1 MRSVSTSRAAVLAQF
16 EQPLELRDF
25 PLPDALEPGA
35 ALVRVSM
42 AGVCGTDVHL
52 WKGQLPIP
60 LPVILG
66 HETAGVIQTL
76 GEGLMRDWAGQPL
89 RPGQRV
95 TWSSSIICGQCYYC
109 RQKNQPTRCL
119 RRKAYGI
126 SYDCTQP
133 PHLLGGY
140 ADYIYLR
147 PGTAIF
153 ALPEGLPTETVVG
166 AGCALVTSIH
176 GLERIGIHWGETV
189 VIQGSGP
196 VGLASLALAR
206 DSGAAHIA
214 MIGGPAH
221 RLEWARRFGADV
233 CLDVTSTTPQ
243 ERAKQILE
251 LTGGFGADLVLE
263 CVGIPQAVTEGLE
276 LCRDGGRYLVLGHYG
291 DAGTIP
297 FNPHVVTRKQLVVAG
312 SWGFEPRHTQTGL
325 QFLERTRDRFPF
337 EKLISNRF
345 GLEQVNEALQTTA
358 RWTGVK
364 SVIVP

>member
-1 MRSVSTSRAAVLAQF
+1 MATSRAAVLSQF
-16 EQPLELRDF
+16 EQPLEVRKF
-25 PLPDALEPGA
+25 PVPTALAPGA
-35 ALVRVSM
+35 ALVRVTM

-66 HETAGVIQTL
+66 HETVGVIDSL
-76 GEGLMRDWAGQPL
+76 GEGLTHDWAGQPL

-95 TWSSSIICGQCYYC
+95 GWSSSIVCGKCYYC

-119 RRKAYGI
+119 HRKAYGI
-126 SYDCTQP
+126 SYDCSQS

-147 PGTAIF
+147 PGTSIF
-153 ALPEGLPTETVVG
+153 ALPDSLPTEAVIG
-166 AGCALVTSIH
+166 AGCALVTAIH
-176 GLERIGIHWGETV
+176 GLERIGIRWGDTV

-196 VGLASLALAR
+196 VGLACLALAR
-206 DSGAAHIA
+206 DSGAARII

-221 RLEWARRFGADV
+221 RLQWAQRFGADA
-233 CLDVTSTTPQ
+233 CLDVASTTAE
-243 ERAKQILE
+243 ERTKKVLE

-263 CVGIPQAVTEGLE
+263 CVGIPQAVAEGME

-297 FNPHVVTRKQLVVAG
+297 WNPHIVTRKQLVVAG
-312 SWGFEPRHTQTGL
+312 SWGFEPRHSHAGL
-325 QFLERTRDRFPF
+325 QFLARTREQFPF
-337 EKLISNRF
+337 EKLVSSPF
-345 GLEQVNEALQTTA
+345 GLEKANEALQTTA
-358 RWTGVK
+358 SWAGVK
-364 SVIVP
+364 SIIVP